1 MKYRYYTNGEI
12 KMEYKESFCN
22 LIHGTSYES
31 ATKILK
37 DGFKISG
44 DDTSW
49 CGKGVYFYDVKSK
62 AWWSANRT
70 CADLKKRTGIKHKS
84 AIVFADIKDLAKNDI
99 FDLRSHSDLL
109 DFKIFV
115 DKLLKSSG
123 GILRISELQN
133 DEERIIAFRSML
145 ISYYTN
151 SVNKKLVI
159 GTFKQR
165 EQSSYNDA
173 VNFAESLNLIFGAE
187 TIYCVKDINILSN
200 LRIGGN

>member
-1 MKYRYYTNGEI
+1 MI
-12 KMEYKESFCN
+12 F
-22 LIHGTSYES
+22 
-31 ATKILK
+31 
-37 DGFKISG
+37 
-44 DDTSW
+44 
-49 CGKGVYFYDVKSK
+49 
-62 AWWSANRT
+62 
-70 CADLKKRTGIKHKS
+70 
-84 AIVFADIKDLAKNDI
+84 